1 MKKAGLLI
9 LCLVFL
15 LSLCGCRGKK
25 TAVGVTAAGLSYEA
39 VVQDGESTYRIA
51 ACIEADG
58 ASRFT
63 VIQPEQLKDFSFA
76 FLNDSTVESYR
87 KNLKFTPDLAA
98 IPYGGALRRL
108 YEIHRYFRENGYS
121 VFCEN
126 RVYTA
131 SGYAGKVPFVLT
143 VSPAGLP
150 ISARFD
156 DGMTVEFSGVRLTG
170 ESET

>member
-1 MKKAGLLI
+1 MKKTGLLL
-9 LCLVFL
+9 LCLIFAIP
-15 LSLCGCRGKK
+15 LCGCRGKK
-25 TAVGVTAAGLSYEA
+25 TAVCVTAAGLSYEA
-39 VVQDGESTYRIA
+39 TVKDRETAYQIT

-63 VIQPEQLKDFSFA
+63 VTKPEQLKDFSFA
-76 FLNDSTVESYR
+76 FYNDSTVESYR
-87 KNLKFTPDLAA
+87 KNLKFSPDLNA

-108 YEIHRYFRENGYS
+108 YELHRYFRENGYG

-131 SGYAGKVPFVLT
+131 SGYAGEIPFVLT

-156 DGMTVEFSGVRLTG
+156 DGMTVEFSGVRILS
-170 ESET
+170 ESQG